1 MDNLDSSEL
10 DIRQGQQELGGAGK
24 SKIDYSRY
32 DPVPFKKT
40 ATLVNYFIINTAQF
54 LNS

>member
-1 MDNLDSSEL
+1 M
-10 DIRQGQQELGGAGK
+10 QYGGTETADQAPTGG
-24 SKIDYSRY
+24 KIDFSKT
-32 DPVPFKKT
+32 DPIPFKKT